1 MMVELDL
8 FGPQTLPG
16 LTTGAEIITRAE
28 EAELIAR
35 IDAEGLS
42 PFRFQGWLGKRL
54 TRSFGWSYDFDTGR
68 FAPTDPIPEWL
79 RSVQARAATFAGL
92 AADELVQALLIRYDP
107 GAGIGWH
114 KDRPVFEHVVGIS
127 LGAPA
132 TMRFR
137 RRAAKGFE
145 RVAVPLASRS
155 IYHLT
160 GEIRHEWE
168 HSIVPIEQ
176 PRWSVTFRS
185 LARTD
190 ERSGPLPPSTT
201 GLAQPQRH
209 ADRSLPECCS
219 RGLIWIPPTPHQLNG
234 LPGYLRAMSSAG
246 TPKATWG
253 RPARQSMASGL
264 IMPTRPS
271 PYSRRFA
278 SQAHEWPRPGTS
290 RSGSG

>member
-8 FGPQTLPG
+8 FGAQTLPG
-16 LTTGAEIITRAE
+16 LTTGADIITPAE
-28 EAELIAR
+28 EAELVAR

-42 PFRFQGWLGKRL
+42 PFRFQGWTGKRL

-68 FAPTDPIPEWL
+68 FAPTDAIPEWL
-79 RSVQARAATFAGL
+79 RPLQARAAAFAGL
-92 AADELVQALLIRYDP
+92 APDDLVQALLIRYDP

-127 LGAPA
+127 FGALA

-137 RRAAKGFE
+137 RRAAKVFE
-145 RVAVPLASRS
+145 RVAVPVAPRS

-160 GEIRHEWE
+160 REIRHEWE

-190 ERSGPLPPSTT
+190 
-201 GLAQPQRH
+201 
-209 ADRSLPECCS
+209 
-219 RGLIWIPPTPHQLNG
+219 
-234 LPGYLRAMSSAG
+234 
-246 TPKATWG
+246 
-253 RPARQSMASGL
+253 
-264 IMPTRPS
+264 
-271 PYSRRFA
+271 
-278 SQAHEWPRPGTS
+278 
-290 RSGSG
+290 